1 MLLEVRKE
9 GAGLVDDNRV
19 ESFSESTSAQPMF
32 EIEEVS
38 EVLDKVFGILCLT
51 SFQVSPY
58 QNIVVHFF
66 KGE

>member
-9 GAGLVDDNRV
+9 GVDLVDDNRV

-38 EVLDKVFGILCLT
+38 EVSYKVFGILCFK

-58 QNIVVHFF
+58 QHIVVHFLR
-66 KGE
+66 

>member
-1 MLLEVRKE
+1 MD
-9 GAGLVDDNRV
+9 LVDDNRV

-38 EVLDKVFGILCLT
+38 EVSYKVFGILCFK

-58 QNIVVHFF
+58 QHIVVHFLR
-66 KGE
+66 

>member
-1 MLLEVRKE
+1 MLLEVMKD

-19 ESFSESTSAQPMF
+19 ESFSESTNAQPMF

-38 EVLDKVFGILCLT
+38 DGLFNVFGTLCFT

-58 QNIVVHFF
+58 QHIVVHFVR
-66 KGE
+66 